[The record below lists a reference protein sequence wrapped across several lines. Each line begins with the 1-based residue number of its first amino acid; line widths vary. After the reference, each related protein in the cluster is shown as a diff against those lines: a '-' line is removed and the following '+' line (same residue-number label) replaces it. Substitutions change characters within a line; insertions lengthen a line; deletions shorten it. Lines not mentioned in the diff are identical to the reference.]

1 MKMKI
6 ITLSVFL
13 ILSACKT
20 NYDSVAFDL
29 YKIPAK
35 TDYSKTESWAVLP
48 GNYPED
54 LKLLVKETASKKA
67 DVFFVYPTLLTD
79 KKNSAWNADVT
90 IESTKDYVRSTAVK
104 YQASA
109 FAAAGNLYVPFY
121 RQAHYRIFV
130 DGYKDQ
136 GLLAW
141 DVAYEDVKTAFQY
154 YLEHHN
160 DGKPIIIAAH
170 SQGSMHARQL
180 IKDFFDDKPLQN
192 QLVAAYLVGTRI
204 FKDEFKTIK
213 PLTNPTDIGG
223 FVSWNTFKMN
233 KLPKSYER
241 WFIGGVVTNPITWN
255 NQNESDIEDHKGLLN
270 KDLKLYPKSLRV
282 KKIDGLLWS
291 SVPKIPGRI
300 LLSVVKNYHYADIN
314 LFWGDIQ
321 ENAQERV
328 NHWFEVNQEQSVE
341 SVEN

>member
-54 LKLLVKETASKKA
+54 LKPLVKETTSKKA
-67 DVFFVYPTLLTD
+67 DVFFVYPTLFTD
-79 KKNSAWNADVT
+79 KKNSDWNADVT

-136 GLLAW
+136 GLPAW
-141 DVAYEDVKTAFQY
+141 DVAYEDVKAAFQY
-154 YLEHHN
+154 YLEYHN
-160 DGKPIIIAAH
+160 HGKPIIIAAH
-170 SQGSMHARQL
+170 SQGSMHAR
-180 IKDFFDDKPLQN
+180 
-192 QLVAAYLVGTRI
+192 
-204 FKDEFKTIK
+204 
-213 PLTNPTDIGG
+213 
-223 FVSWNTFKMN
+223 
-233 KLPKSYER
+233 
-241 WFIGGVVTNPITWN
+241 
-255 NQNESDIEDHKGLLN
+255 H
-270 KDLKLYPKSLRV
+270 
-282 KKIDGLLWS
+282 
-291 SVPKIPGRI
+291 
-300 LLSVVKNYHYADIN
+300 
-314 LFWGDIQ
+314 
-321 ENAQERV
+321 
-328 NHWFEVNQEQSVE
+328 
-341 SVEN
+341 